1 MVTLTIMRG
10 RVQHLGV
17 DAWRVA
23 VRARMGA
30 LEQED
35 DVLGRRRAERQA
47 ARERQAMEAA
57 GEYLLAGIAGEQAR
71 VDDAVSRVDTF
82 LLQAAVVDIAQ
93 RAVCLLAQER
103 GVTVDEVVTSLISG
117 SPTTGRPGG

>member
-1 MVTLTIMRG
+1 M
-10 RVQHLGV
+10 
-17 DAWRVA
+17 
-23 VRARMGA
+23 
-30 LEQED
+30 
-35 DVLGRRRAERQA
+35 LGRRRAERQA